1 MIKLAA
7 LAVAAASLVACTGD
21 ATDSTESTQDQTTVS
36 NVDRKGVEIVTGDL
50 QKFGDLSER
59 LDLQP
64 DLELEQP
71 VDSTPVA
78 AENSK

>member
-7 LAVAAASLVACTGD
+7 LAVAAAALVACTGD
-21 ATDSTESTQDQTTVS
+21 ATESSQTTQDQTEVAKA
-36 NVDRKGVEIVTGDL
+36 DRKGVEIVADDI

-71 VDSTPVA
+71 VDSTPIA
-78 AENSK
+78 AENGK